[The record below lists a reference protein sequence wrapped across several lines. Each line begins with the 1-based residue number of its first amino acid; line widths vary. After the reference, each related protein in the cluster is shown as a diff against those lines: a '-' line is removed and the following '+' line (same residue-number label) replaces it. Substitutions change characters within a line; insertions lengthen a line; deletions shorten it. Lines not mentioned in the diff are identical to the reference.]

1 MYSLHCQGFPVDS
14 SAPARHD
21 SAMAQRFETFIP
33 SIEFAENPNNNDFYW
48 QPWPLDA
55 AIRLDAAGHAKPLAP
70 EAISAQLDACSARHP
85 YAFVRLNGY
94 CPQKRNTALSFVA
107 KTPLEGQ
114 VI

>member
-1 MYSLHCQGFPVDS
+1 MIAPWLNDS
-14 SAPARHD
+14 KPFSH
-21 SAMAQRFETFIP
+21 AQILAQVGYVLAEGFIP